1 MKYKIFMIVSIVL
14 LLALTVVTVF
24 AGESDATVTLSDV
37 GSSSEQKSDVYSI
50 LYDCWQYILPD
61 NVIRDNAN
69 LITLLTILATS
80 LVIYVPIFLCVWLLI
95 RRR

>member
-1 MKYKIFMIVSIVL
+1 MKYKIFMIVSIAL
-14 LLALTVVTVF
+14 LLALTCVTIF
-24 AGESDATVTLSDV
+24 AGETETATV
-37 GSSSEQKSDVYSI
+37 EAEAEPKSDVYSI
-50 LYDCWQYILPD
+50 LYDCWQYILPE

-80 LVIYVPIFLCVWLLI
+80 LVIYVPIFLGVWLLI